1 MNSNGSTG
9 RAAKRICSVLVRT
22 SGMLRCATAGWLTV
36 SIALSSYA
44 QLWRTYSESADYI
57 DNGTPGGGRNKQPP
71 STLAS
76 EWLVLLVSIISYSG
90 LALQLAL
97 IPIYALRLM
106 LASVLV
112 APRATREPSD
122 LLRSIIEYSW
132 AVPVCLLA
140 AVSNF
145 VGIVDITAAPLLADI
160 LLGIWRLCAIFGAV
174 LTLTALPAFMATA
187 ARYRRLPSDGQPKL
201 LPWYLLFLP
210 GTVAGAAASELTLVL
225 PPSRA
230 SGVLAAGYALWGAS
244 VVPALVFS
252 ILYIRQLMAASISS
266 RAVVKPSG
274 SLLVMPLA
282 PVSQM
287 ALGIMTLGIQSQRV
301 WADTVGPATAPLLLG
316 ELAMAA
322 GAILGLVLW
331 GASTAWFINSHIL
344 LFTLQ
349 SNSTSSSSSSS
360 NRRRR
365 GLGICAVG
373 KVAFRT
379 LTDSCQPVYPLA
391 SFALATA
398 VVARIWSSVV
408 MLVLT
413 RVLIA
418 YLSIVLATVGS
429 RKTGRIARC
438 IWLFIRQGRARL
450 PGENESESERLVA
463 GTADP
468 VVADASDPDLAPA
481 NVQSPSSPVLYG
493 TI

>member
-1 MNSNGSTG
+1 MNSNGSAG
-9 RAAKRICSVLVRT
+9 RAAKRVFSVLVCT
-22 SGMLRCATAGWLTV
+22 SSMLRCATAGWLTV

-57 DNGTPGGGRNKQPP
+57 DNGAPGGDRNKQPP

-112 APRATREPSD
+112 APRAIREPSD

-160 LLGIWRLCAIFGAV
+160 LVGIWRLCAIFGAV

-187 ARYRRLPSDGQPKL
+187 ARYRRLPSDGRPKL

-252 ILYIRQLMAASISS
+252 ILYIRQLMAASILS
-266 RAVVKPSG
+266 RAVVRPGG

-282 PVSQM
+282 PVSQL

-322 GAILGLVLW
+322 GAILGLILW

-349 SNSTSSSSSSS
+349 SSSSSSSS

-365 GLGICAVG
+365 GLGICIVG

-408 MLVLT
+408 MLALT

-418 YLSIVLATVGS
+418 YLSIVLATVGA
-429 RKTGRIARC
+429 RKTGQIN
-438 IWLFIRQGRARL
+438 
-450 PGENESESERLVA
+450 ENESEQLVA

-468 VVADASDPDLAPA
+468 AVADASDPDLAPA